1 MPNGVDSQDRF
12 SIDTDDDMEPR
23 MEFVATAGAPAAIG
37 PYSQAVIAGDF
48 VFTAG
53 QIALD
58 PNSMELVG
66 SNVTDQAER
75 VFANLTAVLEAAG
88 LGLRDVVK
96 ATVFLVDMADFAAV
110 NDVYA
115 RHFGNHKPARSAVQ
129 VAALPKNALVEI
141 EAVALK
147 S

>member
-1 MPNGVDSQDRF
+1 
-12 SIDTDDDMEPR
+12 
-23 MEFVATAGAPAAIG
+23 MEFIATAGAPAAIG

-66 SNVTDQAER
+66 SNVTDQTER

-88 LGLRDVVK
+88 LGLQDVVK
-96 ATVFLVDMADFAAV
+96 ATVFLVDMADFAAM
-110 NDVYA
+110 NEVYGK
-115 RHFGNHKPARSAVQ
+115 HFGNHKPARSAVQ

>member
-1 MPNGVDSQDRF
+1 
-12 SIDTDDDMEPR
+12 
-23 MEFVATAGAPAAIG
+23 MEFVATSGAPAAIG
-37 PYSQAVIAGDF
+37 PYSQAVMAGDF

-66 SNVTDQAER
+66 SNVTDQTER
-75 VFANLTAVLEAAG
+75 VFANLKAVLAAAG
-88 LGLRDVVK
+88 LGLQNVVK
-96 ATVFLVDMADFAAV
+96 ATVFLADMTDFAAM
-110 NDVYA
+110 NEVYSK
-115 RHFGNHKPARSAVQ
+115 HFGNHKPARSAVQ
-129 VAALPKNALVEI
+129 AAALPKNALVEI